1 MISGA
6 GSSGLAE
13 PASQPVAVT
22 GQQLPAL
29 TDPATDP
36 AVGQP
41 IPELSGVGLD
51 GQPLTIGPGDGPMA
65 IVVLAHWCPHCQAE
79 LPALVDYLAQGSMP
93 AGVSIVGI
101 STAIDPVRPN
111 YPPSAWFDREG
122 WTQPTLTDDANSTAL
137 RALGVNSFPGFVFVA
152 ADGTVAQR
160 ITGDIGV
167 EQLTQ
172 ILESLT
178 P

>member
-1 MISGA
+1 
-6 GSSGLAE
+6 
-13 PASQPVAVT
+13 VT

-29 TDPATDP
+29 TDPATDA

-51 GQPLTIGPGDGPMA
+51 GQPLRIGPGDGPTA

>member
-1 MISGA
+1 
-6 GSSGLAE
+6 
-13 PASQPVAVT
+13 
-22 GQQLPAL
+22 
-29 TDPATDP
+29 
-36 AVGQP
+36 
-41 IPELSGVGLD
+41 
-51 GQPLTIGPGDGPMA
+51 
-65 IVVLAHWCPHCQAE
+65 
-79 LPALVDYLAQGSMP
+79 MP